1 MRKVVVA
8 VLVLTG
14 VVLVADES
22 GVFAL
27 LKSNV
32 RIGRQSEGLYLLPT
46 NQLLH
51 PWGEQ
56 AAIKGR
62 PVDLAFDS
70 RKHLLAVLN
79 SRNVLLMDGTS
90 GARLAEVKSHTS
102 YAGIAF
108 RPGDRELWA
117 SETGESGS
125 DGLLII
131 QLSELGAVTKAE
143 RMRLPRHPVPV
154 GIAFSGDGKTAYVAF
169 SRNNTVAV
177 IDAEARKVSRQ
188 VAVGMAPFGVVA
200 SRTHV
205 FVTNRGGRRPV
216 SSPLR

>member
-1 MRKVVVA
+1 MRKAIVA

-32 RIGRQSEGLYLLPT
+32 GIGKQSEGLYLLPT

-79 SRNVLLMDGTS
+79 SRSVLLMDGTS
-90 GARLAEVKSHTS
+90 GARMAEVKSRSTS

-108 RPGDRELWA
+108 RPGDRELWV
-117 SETGESGS
+117 SETEESGP
-125 DGLLII
+125 DCLLII
-131 QLSELGAVTKAE
+131 QMSELGAVTKTE
-143 RMRLPRHPVPV
+143 RIRLPKHPVPA
-154 GIAFSGDGKTAYVAF
+154 GIAFSADGKTAYVAF
-169 SRNNTVAV
+169 SRNNTLAV
-177 IDAEARKVSRQ
+177 IDAD
-188 VAVGMAPFGVVA
+188 
-200 SRTHV
+200 
-205 FVTNRGGRRPV
+205 
-216 SSPLR
+216 

>member
-14 VVLVADES
+14 FVLVAEES
-22 GVFAL
+22 GVFSL

-32 RIGRQSEGLYLLPT
+32 GIGRQSEGIYLLPT

-56 AAIKGR
+56 ATIKGR

-79 SRNVLLMDGTS
+79 SRSVLLMDGTS
-90 GARLAEVKSHTS
+90 GARMAEVKSHTS

-108 RPGDRELWA
+108 RPGDHELWA
-117 SETGESGS
+117 SVTGSRGS

-131 QLSELGAVTKAE
+131 QLSDLGAVTKVE
-143 RMRLPRHPVPV
+143 RMPLPKHPVPV
-154 GIAFSGDGKTAYVAF
+154 GIAFSGDGQTAYVAF
-169 SRNNTVAV
+169 SRNNTLAV
-177 IDAEARKVSRQ
+177 IDVDARKVSRQ
-188 VAVGMAPFGVVA
+188 VA
-200 SRTHV
+200 
-205 FVTNRGGRRPV
+205 
-216 SSPLR
+216 

>member
-1 MRKVVVA
+1 MRI
-8 VLVLTG
+8 LVG
-14 VVLVADES
+14 SVLVAGGLALIGAES
-22 GVFAL
+22 GLFSVL
-27 LKSNV
+27 SSQV
-32 RIGRQSEGLYLLPT
+32 HVGRQEQGFYLLPT

-131 QLSELGAVTKAE
+131 
-143 RMRLPRHPVPV
+143 
-154 GIAFSGDGKTAYVAF
+154 
-169 SRNNTVAV
+169 
-177 IDAEARKVSRQ
+177 
-188 VAVGMAPFGVVA
+188 
-200 SRTHV
+200 
-205 FVTNRGGRRPV
+205 
-216 SSPLR
+216 

>member
-1 MRKVVVA
+1 MRKIVIA

-22 GVFAL
+22 GVFSL

-62 PVDLAFDS
+62 PVDLTFDS

-79 SRNVLLMDGTS
+79 SRGYRLQR
-90 GARLAEVKSHTS
+90 GARVAQLVFFRLSAPTAEGYKGRYH
-102 YAGIAF
+102 
-108 RPGDRELWA
+108 
-117 SETGESGS
+117 GEN
-125 DGLLII
+125 
-131 QLSELGAVTKAE
+131 A
-143 RMRLPRHPVPV
+143 
-154 GIAFSGDGKTAYVAF
+154 
-169 SRNNTVAV
+169 
-177 IDAEARKVSRQ
+177 
-188 VAVGMAPFGVVA
+188 
-200 SRTHV
+200 
-205 FVTNRGGRRPV
+205 
-216 SSPLR
+216 

>member
-1 MRKVVVA
+1 MRKAVVA

-14 VVLVADES
+14 VILVADES

-32 RIGRQSEGLYLLPT
+32 RIGRQGDGVYLLPT

-62 PVDLAFDS
+62 PVDLTFDS

-90 GARLAEVKSHTS
+90 GARMAEARAHTS

-117 SETGESGS
+117 SETGEERGS
-125 DGLLII
+125 DALLIL
-131 QLSELGAVTKAE
+131 QLSELGAVTKTE
-143 RMRLPRHPVPV
+143 RMPLPKHPVPV
-154 GIAFSGDGKTAYVAF
+154 GIGFSADGKTAYVAF
-169 SRNNTVAV
+169 SRSNTLAV
-177 IDAEARKVSRQ
+177 IDADERKVKRQ
-188 VAVGMAPFGVVA
+188 VIVGVAPFGVAV

-205 FVTNRGGRRPV
+205 FVTNR
-216 SSPLR
+216 

>member
-8 VLVLTG
+8 VVVLTG
-14 VVLVADES
+14 VVLVAEES
-22 GVFAL
+22 GVFSL

-32 RIGRQSEGLYLLPT
+32 GIGRQSEGIYLLPT

-70 RKHLLAVLN
+70 RKHLLAILN
-79 SRNVLLMDGTS
+79 SHSVLLMDGAS
-90 GARLAEVKSHTS
+90 GANVAEVKARSTS

-117 SETGESGS
+117 SEATGHGPDSI
-125 DGLLII
+125 LII
-131 QLSELGAVTKAE
+131 ELSDLGAVQKSE
-143 RMRLPRHPVPV
+143 RLNLPGHPIPA
-154 GIAFSGDGKTAYVAF
+154 GIAFSHDGKTAYVAF
-169 SRNNTVAV
+169 SRNNTVA
-177 IDAEARKVSRQ
+177 
-188 VAVGMAPFGVVA
+188 
-200 SRTHV
+200 
-205 FVTNRGGRRPV
+205 
-216 SSPLR
+216 